1 VARDEVNHGRNA
13 LAVIRACHG
22 HRLPEVPALL
32 PSFLVHDRSESGYRN
47 TFLFDHWAYG
57 PAFLARVAERMI
69 AQLGESR

>member
-47 TFLFDHWAYG
+47 TFLFDHWAFG